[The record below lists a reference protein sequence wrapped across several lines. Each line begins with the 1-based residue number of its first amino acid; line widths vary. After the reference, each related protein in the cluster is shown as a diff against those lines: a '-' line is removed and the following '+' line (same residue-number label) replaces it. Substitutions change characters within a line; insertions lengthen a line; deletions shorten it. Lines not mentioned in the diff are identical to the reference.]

1 MSENLPV
8 HPFTGVRALW
18 VSPTGRAF
26 YPIAGG
32 DPSGDAEPGRI
43 EQLTEQLTTL
53 RAEID
58 TLDAVEE
65 PTDDQVTRFE
75 AALGE
80 WDTAHAEHTRLVE
93 RAQRVEAVR
102 SVALEPANRE
112 RVAPNVIVRTDP
124 FDGVEMVRANFDATG
139 RARMGTQDI
148 IDRAHSA
155 FEGARL
161 PSSRGESS
169 SDQLDKLMERIESIP
184 GAAEHALIH
193 GSPAYRSAFQTW
205 MNAQGQ
211 PPVYSP
217 EEAEAVRASM
227 SLTGANGGYMLP
239 TLLDPTLI
247 HTGAATK
254 DPIRRIARVV
264 EGTQNVWHG
273 VSVGGV
279 TTYWK
284 GEGSAFTDG
293 TPAFSNPSVT
303 AGFLSAYVTGS
314 FEIFEDSSSQMQLPG
329 LIAEAIEFAEGTAF
343 ISGSGTNAPR
353 GIVTAI
359 SATAGSTVTATT
371 RGAFTTASGVD
382 VFALV
387 NAVPSRY
394 EDSSTWVANK
404 ATFNTVKQMPAG
416 AGATSSIWPNFEA
429 ALGNP
434 LLGSPTAQA
443 SDMPSTTVSGTVL
456 IVLGDFSQYVVY
468 DRIGTTVEFIAN
480 VVDTN
485 GLPTGQRGLVA
496 HKRVGGDVT
505 DLNAFRF
512 LKT

>member
-1 MSENLPV
+1 MSRLEEL
-8 HPFTGVRALW
+8 A
-18 VSPTGRAF
+18 
-26 YPIAGG
+26 
-32 DPSGDAEPGRI
+32 AEL
-43 EQLTEQLTTL
+43 ETL
-53 RAEID
+53 RSEM
-58 TLDAVEE
+58 LELESVEE
-65 PTDDQVTRFE
+65 PNEDQTARME
-75 AALGE
+75 AVIPE
-80 WDTAHAEHTRLVE
+80 WDEKKAEHDKLVE
-93 RAQRVEAVR
+93 RSEKLEAVR
-102 SVALEPANRE
+102 SAALHEANRE
-112 RVAPNVIVRTDP
+112 KGAPNVIVRTDP
-124 FDGVEMVRANFDATG
+124 FEAVEMVRANFDATG
-139 RARMGTQDI
+139 RARMGSQDI

-155 FEGARL
+155 FEGARVK
-161 PSSRGESS
+161 
-169 SDQLDKLMERIESIP
+169 SDELDRLMERIESVP
-184 GAAEHALIH
+184 GAAEHALVH
-193 GSPAYRSAFQTW
+193 GSPAYRSAFQAW
-205 MNAQGQ
+205 MNAQGS
-211 PPVYSP
+211 PVFSP

-227 SLTGANGGYMLP
+227 SLTGAAGGYMLP

-254 DPIRRIARVV
+254 NPIRRIARVV

-293 TPAFSNPSVT
+293 TPTFSNPSVT

-314 FEIFEDSSSQMQLPG
+314 FEIFEDSSSQAQLPG
-329 LIAEAIEFAEGTAF
+329 LIAEACDYAEGTAF
-343 ISGSGTNAPR
+343 ISGSGTNAPK

-371 RGAFTTASGVD
+371 RGSFTTASGVD
-382 VFALV
+382 IFNLL
-387 NAVPSRY
+387 NATPSRY

-416 AGATSSIWPNFEA
+416 SGATSSIWPNYEA

-480 VVDTN
+480 VVDGS

-505 DLNAFRF
+505 DVNAFRF
-512 LKT
+512 LKM